1 LSLTNFSIDDEDEV
15 EVYHMNKVESIALEL
30 VFSEKTK
37 VSRVAAKHF
46 VNQMVNFQPN
56 AFEQLKVLIAIL
68 EGVPLQIR
76 LIAAS
81 FFVDAIYDLCPL
93 LTDFKFISQ
102 LLTFDN
108 LEDTEKHNFMTLF
121 MYVIKW
127 LITGVKPE
135 QKIAFMG
142 DQNDVSTVVCLIL
155 NLYKM

>member
-1 LSLTNFSIDDEDEV
+1 
-15 EVYHMNKVESIALEL
+15 MNKVESIALEL
-30 VFSEKTK
+30 VFSEKPK
-37 VSRVAAKHF
+37 IARVAAKHF
-46 VNQMVNFQPN
+46 VNQMINSQPS
-56 AFEQLKVLIAIL
+56 AFERLKVLVVIL

-93 LTDFKFISQ
+93 LTDFKLISQ
-102 LLTFDN
+102 FLTSDN
-108 LEDTEKHNFMTLF
+108 LEDIEKHNFMTLF
-121 MYVIKW
+121 MYVVKW

-142 DQNDVSTVVCLIL
+142 DRNDVSTIF